1 MIDKEKKP
9 SMLKAL
15 STLIEKIK
23 NFFEVLIKHIK
34 RFFEV
39 LSKNVEDYKTPEEAV
54 GDAKYITRI
63 NIVIITVAVLIT
75 IFNLGKFVLMLLG
88 YR

>member
-1 MIDKEKKP
+1 MIDKEKEP
-9 SMLKAL
+9 SRVKAL
-15 STLIEKIK
+15 STLIAKIK
-23 NFFEVLIKHIK
+23 NFFEVLIKYIK

-63 NIVIITVAVLIT
+63 NIVIIILWLIYIAFAFDT
-75 IFNLGKFVLMLLG
+75 LF
-88 YR
+88 RC

>member
-34 RFFEV
+34 RFWEV
-39 LSKNVEDYKTPEEAV
+39 LSKNVEDYKTSEEAV
-54 GDAKYITRI
+54 GDAKYLTRI
-63 NIVIITVAVLIT
+63 NIVIITISVAIILFTLSRIAW
-75 IFNLGKFVLMLLG
+75 LL
-88 YR
+88 

>member
-15 STLIEKIK
+15 RTLFEKIK
-23 NFFEVLIKHIK
+23 NFFEVTVKYIK

-63 NIVIITVAVLIT
+63 NIVIIIISIAIIL
-75 IFNLGKFVLMLLG
+75 FNLSRIVWLLLEH
-88 YR
+88 R

>member
-1 MIDKEKKP
+1 MKDKENEP
-9 SMLKAL
+9 SMVKARR
-15 STLIEKIK
+15 TLFEKIR

-34 RFFEV
+34 RFWEV

>member
-63 NIVIITVAVLIT
+63 NIVIIILWLIYIAFAFDT
-75 IFNLGKFVLMLLG
+75 LF
-88 YR
+88 RC